1 MNSTLRPRAAATVTL
16 ALLGLALLA
25 AGCDRPMSSPVG
37 HTTPPVSAHTYAWDR
52 LVDQAGTALEKRHY
66 AEAIALFESA
76 LSLRPDATVF
86 ALLGDCYWSQW
97 KHGNHDPRLL
107 ERANAEYLK
116 GLALD
121 ANHCG
126 LNHATGRDLVLLNR
140 HAEALPYLD
149 TAKVCCLRQPLEAQ
163 NLWFRIQALVAL
175 RRADEAQI
183 DFAEMEVRFASHR
196 MTALAGRLLADTT
209 QNAALRARYPE
220 ITDAAKK

>member
-1 MNSTLRPRAAATVTL
+1 MQTNPPSL
-16 ALLGLALLA
+16 ALRLKRSGLILAFAVWLSGCERPSVPSPPAFMSATAPDQLVNQAVAAL
-25 AGCDRPMSSPVG
+25 
-37 HTTPPVSAHTYAWDR
+37 
-52 LVDQAGTALEKRHY
+52 QQKHY
-66 AEAIALFESA
+66 NEAIALFESA
-76 LSLRPDATVF
+76 LSQRPDATVF

-97 KHGNHDPRLL
+97 KYGNHDPRLL
-107 ERANAEYLK
+107 ERANVEYLK

-175 RRADEAQI
+175 RRVDEAQS
-183 DFAEMEVRFASHR
+183 DFAGMEARFASHR

-209 QNAALRARYPE
+209 QNAALRAKYGE
-220 ITDAAKK
+220 DTAAPKK